1 MHVVADE
8 RLINLFNRSFS
19 DINFIT
25 KDEINTINYDFQIPI
40 ASLLKFYRKNK
51 SDFVKNQRKFIL
63 SDEYLKNEIRSL
75 ISSKSSKILCGLSWL
90 TTNPSNFFK
99 RNIDIVKFFQFL
111 PRDKFSF
118 INLQYGISN
127 NDLIELRNN
136 FGIEIYNFSQ
146 INLFQNID
154 AQAAL
159 IDACDVVVSIANSVA
174 HLSSSLNKNTKVI
187 LPKVCDWRW
196 GLNGNKSFWYKNTKL
211 YRQKDFSDWDYVYK
225 KISDDL
231 TKL

>member
-1 MHVVADE
+1 MHVVVDE

-19 DINFIT
+19 DINFIK

-51 SDFVKNQRKFIL
+51 SDFVKNQQKFIF

-75 ISSKSSKILCGLSWL
+75 ILSKSSKILLWFKLVNNKSKVIFL
-90 TTNPSNFFK
+90 K
-99 RNIDIVKFFQFL
+99 RNLDIVKFFQFL

-127 NDLIELRNN
+127 DDLIELRNN
-136 FGIEIYNFSQ
+136 YGIEIYNFSQ

-174 HLSSSLNKNTKVI
+174 HLSSSLNKKKTKVI

-196 GLNGNKSFWYKNTKL
+196 GLNDNKVFGTKIL
-211 YRQKDFSDWDYVYK
+211 NCTDKRIF
-225 KISDDL
+225 
-231 TKL
+231 KLGLCI